1 MAHILVVDDEQDI
14 CQLVQGFLEDEGYRV
29 STASSA
35 SDFYS
40 ALQQD
45 LPDIIL
51 LDIWLEGSD
60 EDGIRV
66 FVKHDECVG
75 ATNCCSGNKVRKL
88 SFLLAEAIRSGATHV
103 LTVVSSV
110 TCGSFV
116 MTWRRQEGY
125 KVITAAQQHWH
136 ALDWEFPAAC
146 Y

>member
-1 MAHILVVDDEQDI
+1 MANWSWQAAHIPSLLGTQP
-14 CQLVQGFLEDEGYRV
+14 
-29 STASSA
+29 TALA
-35 SDFYS
+35 EWKG
-40 ALQQD
+40 L
-45 LPDIIL
+45 IG
-51 LDIWLEGSD
+51 EGSD